1 MKRLS
6 RHPWR
11 RHCQPSRKP
20 IKNVT
25 VVVICLYTEWSSAK
39 AAILVLEIS
48 QILQNQQKNKMA
60 DLALLY
66 SLKAQVVI
74 EFLTFVK

>member
-1 MKRLS
+1 M
-6 RHPWR
+6 
-11 RHCQPSRKP
+11 
-20 IKNVT
+20 
-25 VVVICLYTEWSSAK
+25 
-39 AAILVLEIS
+39 VLEIS

-74 EFLTFVK
+74 EFFTFVK

>member
-1 MKRLS
+1 M
-6 RHPWR
+6 
-11 RHCQPSRKP
+11 
-20 IKNVT
+20 
-25 VVVICLYTEWSSAK
+25 
-39 AAILVLEIS
+39 VLEIS
-48 QILQNQQKNKMA
+48 QILQNQQKTKMA